1 MLASEPAFI
10 VLVAAIIFLTTA
22 GPVPLWLRVLLTFGW
37 LLFLAL
43 GLMLLFLL
51 RSLGFLLLRRLS
63 FVFLLRSL
71 GFLLFSGL
79 ACSPVLELWLLVA
92 SQA

>member
-1 MLASEPAFI
+1 MLFKAGMMLASKPAFI
-10 VLVAAIIFLTTA
+10 VLVAAIIFLTTV

-51 RSLGFLLLRRLS
+51 WSLGFLLLLRLS
-63 FVFLLRSL
+63 FVFLLRRPWL
-71 GFLLFSGL
+71 PVV
-79 ACSPVLELWLLVA
+79 SPA
-92 SQA
+92 